1 MFASNVSVYCGTG
14 NGSIQDR
21 YVCDNNL
28 TERNG
33 VASSDV
39 SSQWT
44 VDGLT
49 LFLVISYGTICLG
62 GLIGNA
68 LVAYV
73 IIRGAPRMKTV
84 TNVFILNLAITDTLF
99 LMGLPTIM
107 TTAITRRW
115 VFGAAMCYI
124 HYVQTCVNMFTGT
137 FTLTLMSADRF
148 AAVWYPVRSLR

>member
-1 MFASNVSVYCGTG
+1 MAKTDAVTNGYGTSNAHRT
-14 NGSIQDR
+14 I
-21 YVCDNNL
+21 
-28 TERNG
+28 
-33 VASSDV
+33 
-39 SSQWT
+39 
-44 VDGLT
+44 DGLT
-49 LFLVISYGTICLG
+49 LFMVVAYGAICMG

-99 LMGLPTIM
+99 LLGLPTII
-107 TTAITRRW
+107 TTALTRHW
-115 VFGAAMCYI
+115 VFGSVMCHVY
-124 HYVQTCVNMFTGT
+124 YAQTCINMFTGT